1 MREVRG
7 EGQNGGREEVCD
19 LIKTGTL
26 GQKREEERRKRQERE
41 KDNKSNVFKVSY

>member
-1 MREVRG
+1 MREVGG

-26 GQKREEERRKRQERE
+26 EQRRGEERNKRRERE
-41 KDNKSNVFKVSY
+41 KEK